1 MRDLLQICRNGAQ
14 VMRTKTDLEWVLG
27 YFDRVLTGERTVNEK
42 IAKLTELIKELKEE
56 IGME

>member
-1 MRDLLQICRNGAQ
+1 
-14 VMRTKTDLEWVLG
+14 MRTKTDLEWVLG